1 MFNDS
6 VWSARDPGPGSEG
19 TIAASLIVRA
29 APRNADIATP
39 GAATCATIFR
49 EDDPAGNAPRNRGG
63 AMRLTQAL
71 VLLMGVTALSIGSIA
86 LGETYP
92 ARPVHLIVTYPPAGS
107 SDLMARILAQ
117 KLSELW
123 AQPVIVENKAGAAG
137 SIGMD
142 YAAHQPPDG
151 YSFVIGNLGPVTVN
165 PLLSKVPYDVERD
178 FVPVSLIATGPNVLV
193 VNPKTPVKTLGELI
207 AYARAN
213 PGKLNFG
220 SGGAGSVAHLSG
232 EMLKSLAHLYIV
244 HVPYK
249 GGILSVNDLIAG
261 HVQIVFSDALP
272 VMQHIR
278 AGTLRALAITSP
290 ERSPL
295 VPDVPTCLES
305 GVPGLVAVNWW
316 GVLLPAGTPKPVA
329 DKFYADLVKVMQDP
343 EVKDK
348 FAQLG
353 VEALSGAGEQFAA
366 YMRAET
372 AKYAKLIKDAN
383 IHSE

>member
-1 MFNDS
+1 M
-6 VWSARDPGPGSEG
+6 R
-19 TIAASLIVRA
+19 IVR
-29 APRNADIATP
+29 PLVFVFGLV
-39 GAATCATIFR
+39 GA
-49 EDDPAGNAPRNRGG
+49 
-63 AMRLTQAL
+63 
-71 VLLMGVTALSIGSIA
+71 LLGSA
-86 LGETYP
+86 VFAETYP
-92 ARPVHLIVTYPPAGS
+92 SKPVRLIVTYPPAGS
-107 SDLMARILAQ
+107 SDLMGRILGQ
-117 KLSELW
+117 KLAELW
-123 AQPVIVENKAGAAG
+123 GQPVIVENKPGAAG

-151 YSFVIGNLGPVTVN
+151 YSFLIGNLGPVTVN
-165 PLLSKVPYDVERD
+165 PLLSKVPYDVDRD

-220 SGGAGSVAHLSG
+220 SGGPGSVAHLSG
-232 EMLKSLAHLYIV
+232 EMLKSLAHVDIV

-261 HVQIVFSDALP
+261 HVQMVFSDALP

-295 VPDVPTCLES
+295 VPDVPTCVES

-316 GVLLPAGTPKPVA
+316 GVLLPAGTPKAIA
-329 DKFYADLVKVMQDP
+329 DKFYADLIKVMHDP
-343 EVKDK
+343 DVKEK

-353 VEALSGAGEQFAA
+353 VEAVSGTAEQFAA
-366 YMRAET
+366 YMRTET
-372 AKYAKLIKDAN
+372 AKYAKLIKEAN
-383 IHSE
+383 IHAE

>member
-1 MFNDS
+1 M
-6 VWSARDPGPGSEG
+6 R
-19 TIAASLIVRA
+19 IVR
-29 APRNADIATP
+29 PLVFVFGLIA
-39 GAATCATIFR
+39 
-49 EDDPAGNAPRNRGG
+49 
-63 AMRLTQAL
+63 
-71 VLLMGVTALSIGSIA
+71 VLPSSAVLA
-86 LGETYP
+86 ETYP
-92 ARPVHLIVTYPPAGS
+92 SKPVRLIVTYPPAGS
-107 SDLMARILAQ
+107 SDLMGRILGQ
-117 KLSELW
+117 KLAELW
-123 AQPVIVENKAGAAG
+123 GQPVIVENKPGAAG

-151 YSFVIGNLGPVTVN
+151 YSFVIGNLGPVAVN

-178 FVPVSLIATGPNVLV
+178 FVPISLIATGPNVLV
-193 VNPKTPVKTLGELI
+193 VNPKTPVRTLGELI

-220 SGGAGSVAHLSG
+220 SGGPGSVAHLSG
-232 EMLKSLAHLYIV
+232 EMLKSLAHVDIV

-261 HVQIVFSDALP
+261 HVQMVFSDALP

-295 VPDVPTCLES
+295 VPDVPTCVES

-316 GVLLPAGTPKPVA
+316 GVLLAAGTPKAIA
-329 DKFYADLVKVMQDP
+329 DKFYSDLMKVMHDP
-343 EVKDK
+343 DVKEK

-353 VEALSGAGEQFAA
+353 VEAVSGTAEQFAA
-366 YMRAET
+366 YMRTET
-372 AKYAKLIKDAN
+372 AKYAKLIKEAN
-383 IHSE
+383 IHAE

>member
-1 MFNDS
+1 M
-6 VWSARDPGPGSEG
+6 R
-19 TIAASLIVRA
+19 IVRLLVFVFGL
-29 APRNADIATP
+29 IA
-39 GAATCATIFR
+39 
-49 EDDPAGNAPRNRGG
+49 
-63 AMRLTQAL
+63 
-71 VLLMGVTALSIGSIA
+71 VLLNSAVLA
-86 LGETYP
+86 ETYP
-92 ARPVHLIVTYPPAGS
+92 AKPVRLIVTYPPAGS
-107 SDLMARILAQ
+107 SDLMGRILGQ
-117 KLSELW
+117 KLAELW
-123 AQPVIVENKAGAAG
+123 GQPVIVENKPGAAG

-151 YSFVIGNLGPVTVN
+151 YSFLIGNLGPVTVN

-220 SGGAGSVAHLSG
+220 SGGPGSVAHLSG
-232 EMLKSLAHLYIV
+232 EMLKSLAHVDIV

-261 HVQIVFSDALP
+261 HVQMVFSDALP
-272 VMQHIR
+272 VMQHIH

-295 VPDVPTCLES
+295 VPDVPTCVES

-316 GVLLPAGTPKPVA
+316 GVLLPAGTPKAIA
-329 DKFYADLVKVMQDP
+329 DKFYADLVKVMHDP
-343 EVKDK
+343 DVKEK

-353 VEALSGAGEQFAA
+353 VEAVSGTPEQFAA
-366 YMRAET
+366 YMRSET
-372 AKYAKLIKDAN
+372 VKYAKLVKEAN
-383 IHSE
+383 IHAE

>member
-1 MFNDS
+1 M
-6 VWSARDPGPGSEG
+6 G
-19 TIAASLIVRA
+19 IVRA
-29 APRNADIATP
+29 LVFVFGLIA
-39 GAATCATIFR
+39 ALH
-49 EDDPAGNAPRNRGG
+49 GNA
-63 AMRLTQAL
+63 
-71 VLLMGVTALSIGSIA
+71 VLA
-86 LGETYP
+86 ETYP
-92 ARPVHLIVTYPPAGS
+92 AKPVRLIVTYPPAGS
-107 SDLMARILAQ
+107 SDLMGRILGQ
-117 KLSELW
+117 KLAELW
-123 AQPVIVENKAGAAG
+123 GQPVIVENKPGAAG

-151 YSFVIGNLGPVTVN
+151 YSFLIGNLGPVTVN

-220 SGGAGSVAHLSG
+220 SGGPGSVAHLSG
-232 EMLKSLAHLYIV
+232 EMLKSLAHVDIV

-261 HVQIVFSDALP
+261 HVQMVFSDALP

-295 VPDVPTCLES
+295 VPDVPTCVES

-316 GVLLPAGTPKPVA
+316 GVLLPAGTPKAIA
-329 DKFYADLVKVMQDP
+329 DKFYADLVKVMHDP
-343 EVKDK
+343 DVKEK

-353 VEALSGAGEQFAA
+353 VEAVSGTPEQFAA
-366 YMRAET
+366 YMRSET
-372 AKYAKLIKDAN
+372 VKYSKLVKEAN
-383 IHSE
+383 IHAE

>member
-1 MFNDS
+1 M
-6 VWSARDPGPGSEG
+6 R
-19 TIAASLIVRA
+19 IVR
-29 APRNADIATP
+29 P
-39 GAATCATIFR
+39 
-49 EDDPAGNAPRNRGG
+49 
-63 AMRLTQAL
+63 L
-71 VLLMGVTALSIGSIA
+71 VFVFGLIA
-86 LGETYP
+86 LLQSSALLAETYP
-92 ARPVHLIVTYPPAGS
+92 SKPVRLIVTYPPAGS
-107 SDLMARILAQ
+107 SDLMGRILGQ
-117 KLSELW
+117 KLAELW
-123 AQPVIVENKAGAAG
+123 GQPVIVENKPGAAG

-151 YSFVIGNLGPVTVN
+151 YSFVIGNLGPVAVN

-193 VNPKTPVKTLGELI
+193 VNPKTPVRTLGELI

-220 SGGAGSVAHLSG
+220 SGGPGSVAHLSG
-232 EMLKSLAHLYIV
+232 EMLKSLAHVDIV

-261 HVQIVFSDALP
+261 HVDMVFSDALP

-295 VPDVPTCLES
+295 VPDVPTCVES

-316 GVLLPAGTPKPVA
+316 GVLLPASTPKAIA
-329 DKFYADLVKVMQDP
+329 DKFYSDLVKVMHDP
-343 EVKDK
+343 DVKEK

-353 VEALSGAGEQFAA
+353 VEAVSGTADQFAA
-366 YMRAET
+366 YMRTET
-372 AKYAKLIKDAN
+372 AKYAKLIKEAN
-383 IHSE
+383 IHAE

>member
-1 MFNDS
+1 
-6 VWSARDPGPGSEG
+6 
-19 TIAASLIVRA
+19 
-29 APRNADIATP
+29 
-39 GAATCATIFR
+39 
-49 EDDPAGNAPRNRGG
+49 
-63 AMRLTQAL
+63 MRLTQAL
-71 VLLMGVTALSIGSIA
+71 VLLMGVTALSIGSVA

-142 YAAHQPPDG
+142 YAAHQPADG
-151 YSFVIGNLGPVTVN
+151 YSFVIGNLGPVVVN
-165 PLLSKVPYDVERD
+165 PLLSKVPFDVERD
-178 FVPVSLIATGPNVLV
+178 FLPVSLIATGPNVLV
-193 VNPKTPVKTLGELI
+193 VNPKTPAKTLGELI

-232 EMLKSLAHLYIV
+232 EMLKSLAHVDIV

-295 VPDVPTCLES
+295 VPDVPTCVES

-316 GVLLPAGTPKPVA
+316 GVLLPAGTPKPIT
-329 DKFYADLVKVMQDP
+329 DKFYSDLLKVMQDA
-343 EVKDK
+343 EVKEK

-353 VEALSGAGEQFAA
+353 VEPLSGTGEQFAA